1 VRSIFD
7 SVDGRI
13 ALRYL
18 DRLPR
23 HWRPVV
29 VQVARHP
36 GDGRE
41 LGADLG
47 HVWSRWVVACAW
59 LWWALRRR
67 SKRNGFRFVVDGYT
81 QGMLRALFRNRQ
93 TGKAYS
99 RSRLFAP
106 SYRAGVA
113 TCGPFV
119 ALRRAGIAFY
129 AQPRTTE
136 ANPRFVGP
144 PRVVGRAP
152 DGTTTRRFAFAVYWL
167 NAEPPPPPKPS

>member
-1 VRSIFD
+1 
-7 SVDGRI
+7 
-13 ALRYL
+13 
-18 DRLPR
+18 
-23 HWRPVV
+23 
-29 VQVARHP
+29 
-36 GDGRE
+36 
-41 LGADLG
+41 
-47 HVWSRWVVACAW
+47 
-59 LWWALRRR
+59 
-67 SKRNGFRFVVDGYT
+67 
-81 QGMLRALFRNRQ
+81 MLRALFRNRQ